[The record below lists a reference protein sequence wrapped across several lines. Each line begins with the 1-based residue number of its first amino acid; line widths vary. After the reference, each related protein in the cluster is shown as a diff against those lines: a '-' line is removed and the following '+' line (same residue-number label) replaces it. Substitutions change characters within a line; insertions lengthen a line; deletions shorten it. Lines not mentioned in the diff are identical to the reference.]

1 MFPDLHF
8 GNADGDKVE
17 ARKSQLDTFLK
28 VGIKI
33 MTSAVKLLVV
43 NVTNRFFPAIKPHS

>member
-17 ARKSQLDTFLK
+17 ARKSQLDTFIK
-28 VGIKI
+28 VGIRIK
-33 MTSAVKLLVV
+33 TSTVKLLVV
-43 NVTNRFFPAIKPHS
+43 NVTNRFFSSN